1 MSESGGGPIVY
12 IYELEIAQTPV
23 NVPYIDGD
31 NRPTDDTGN
40 TVLYSVYAST
50 SFTIDLQFTLY
61 QIDAAD
67 PLSKT
72 AVPIGE
78 LDYELTG
85 GYNGITFNLLDSLP
99 TENPRVR
106 VSGSISGGSINIAE
120 NYRFVLDQE
129 TYPQVITTPQQVPND
144 FLAIVQWYP
153 PFIPNGYF
161 LISPNQSTGGYIFTA
176 RSTTNPSQNNDTVTM
191 TQHVYWNYNPSIVA
205 FKQLVSQGIV

>member
-61 QIDAAD
+61 QIDEAN

-72 AVPIGE
+72 AVQIGE
-78 LDYELTG
+78 LDYGLTG
-85 GYNGITFNLLDSLP
+85 GYTGIAFTLLDSLP
-99 TENPRVR
+99 AENPRIR
-106 VSGSISGGSINIAE
+106 VSGSISGGSINIVE

-129 TYPQVITTPQQVPND
+129 TYPQVTTTSNQIPNN

-161 LISPNQSTGGYIFTA
+161 LISPNQSTGGYNFTA
-176 RSTTNPSQNNDTVTM
+176 KSTINPSQNNDTVTM
-191 TQHVYWNYNPSIVA
+191 TQYVYWNYNPSITA
-205 FKQLVSQGIV
+205 FKQLVAQGKV